1 MKLSIAEA
9 ATVLGR
15 SQRQVRY
22 LIQTGR
28 LAAKKRQGRWS
39 IDSADLP
46 LSDAERQALVERSQ
60 VARDAFEQG
69 LEPLVKAARTAPEK
83 PAGEA
88 ADAKRGYSVTDLR
101 AFQAGAEIYRDVR
114 RQLSPEDP
122 AAGQLFEA
130 LALLTRGCHCYHPK
144 EKASRFSE
152 ARELAATA
160 VASLLLFGD
169 EQADGRS
176 KLARRIEQELIPK
189 VAGLVASYEKR
200 SRHGRF
206 DRFGS
211 AASRS
216 R

>member
-1 MKLSIAEA
+1 MKLSIAET
-9 ATVLGR
+9 ATVLGK
-15 SQRQVRY
+15 SERQVRY
-22 LIQTGR
+22 LIRTGR
-28 LAAKKRQGRWS
+28 LAAKKQKGRWK
-39 IDSADLP
+39 IESADLP

-60 VARDAFEQG
+60 TARDAFEKG
-69 LEPLVKAARTAPEK
+69 LEPLVKAARPAEEK
-83 PAGEA
+83 AKSD
-88 ADAKRGYSVTDLR
+88 ADAAKRAYSVVDLF
-101 AFQAGAEIYRDVR
+101 AFQAGEAIYRD
-114 RQLSPEDP
+114 LTSEISAEEP
-122 AAGQLFEA
+122 AARQLFEA

-160 VASLLLFGD
+160 VAGLLLQGG
-169 EQADGRS
+169 EKAEGRR
-176 KLARRIEQELIPK
+176 AFAQRIEQELIPK

-211 AASRS
+211 AVSRS